1 MKKINFFALL
11 MFIALSVSPAFAAK
25 AESKSATPTTTEN
38 SLTKEEVN
46 ELTTRVEEIRDMDKS
61 NLSASEKSELKS
73 ELKDIK
79 ETMKSDPY
87 IYIGGSTL
95 ILVII
100 LLIILL

>member
-1 MKKINFFALL
+1 MKKINFLALL
-11 MFIALSVSPAFAAK
+11 MFISLSVSPVFAAK
-25 AESKSATPTTTEN
+25 AEPKATTATEN
-38 SLTKEEVN
+38 SLTKEEVAT
-46 ELTTRVEEIRDMDKS
+46 LTSRVEEIRDMDKS

-73 ELKDIK
+73 ELKEIK

-95 ILVII
+95 IVLII